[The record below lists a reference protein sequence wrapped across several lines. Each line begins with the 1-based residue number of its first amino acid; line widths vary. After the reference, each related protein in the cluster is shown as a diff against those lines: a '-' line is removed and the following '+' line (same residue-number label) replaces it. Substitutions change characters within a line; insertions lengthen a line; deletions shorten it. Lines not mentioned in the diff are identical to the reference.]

1 MFNLTQ
7 TQTYPSRV
15 FFSRNELLNVFTQPT
30 FLTYVFVTGKGNV
43 NLVLI
48 CLSTL
53 DCSAVLLINSRHFI
67 NEEYDYEAFNEI
79 VSNVKDWYSDYYQ
92 WSWSQFLSSLWWDSL
107 KLLLLKT
114 SFRDYKNINAPILYD
129 FA

>member
-1 MFNLTQ
+1 M
-7 TQTYPSRV
+7 
-15 FFSRNELLNVFTQPT
+15 
-30 FLTYVFVTGKGNV
+30 FVTGKGNV
-43 NLVLI
+43 HLVLV

-92 WSWSQFLSSLWWDSL
+92 
-107 KLLLLKT
+107 
-114 SFRDYKNINAPILYD
+114 
-129 FA
+129 